1 MKKGIIVVSVIALVL
16 LFSIGYLVKTDF
28 FFKRKL
34 NIEGEKCG
42 YGNVKP
48 LDCFKITSIKVW
60 VDEKGITERIM
71 KNYDGWEIMKL
82 DWSGLIIVKEDEYS
96 NYMDEYMEG
105 LKTTAKSS

>member
-1 MKKGIIVVSVIALVL
+1 MKKTFIIISVVALIF

-34 NIEGEKCG
+34 NTEEGKCG
-42 YGNVKP
+42 YGNVKS
-48 LDCFKITSIKVW
+48 LDCLSITSSKVW

-82 DWSGLIIVKEDEYS
+82 DWGGLIIVKEDEFS
-96 NYMDEYMEG
+96 NYWDEYMED
-105 LKTTAKSS
+105 KTAP